1 MRITSPKEMEA
12 VMRLDGPARFQHF
25 VKRVVDSEAAWGLWK
40 GGWALMRDDAGV
52 EVFPLWPAREYAE
65 ASRTG
70 EWSEYEAEQIGLDDL
85 LGDLL
90 PKLAAKSVRPGV
102 FPIASGKGVTPTVEE
117 LELALRKEME
127 KYGE

>member
-1 MRITSPKEMEA
+1 MRTTSLKEMQA

-40 GGWALMRDDAGV
+40 DGWALMRDDAGV

-70 EWSEYEAEQIGLDDL
+70 AWSEYQAERIDLDDL

-90 PKLAAKSVRPGV
+90 PKLAASSVAPGV
-102 FPIASGKGVTPTVEE
+102 FPTTFGKGVTPTVQE
-117 LELALRKEME
+117 LESALRREME